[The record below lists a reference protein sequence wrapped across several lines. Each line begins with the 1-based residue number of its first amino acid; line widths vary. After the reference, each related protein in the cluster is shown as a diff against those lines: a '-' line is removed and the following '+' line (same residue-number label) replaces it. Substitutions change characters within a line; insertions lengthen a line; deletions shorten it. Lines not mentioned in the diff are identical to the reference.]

1 MLDEIITIVPSNDLS
16 EVIEVSLCTPLLVLF
31 VQDTITCSW
40 HDLDVSHTVMRVLWY
55 NMVGIAANKNIY
67 YLYIS

>member
-31 VQDTITCSW
+31 VQDTITCS
-40 HDLDVSHTVMRVLWY
+40 
-55 NMVGIAANKNIY
+55 
-67 YLYIS
+67 